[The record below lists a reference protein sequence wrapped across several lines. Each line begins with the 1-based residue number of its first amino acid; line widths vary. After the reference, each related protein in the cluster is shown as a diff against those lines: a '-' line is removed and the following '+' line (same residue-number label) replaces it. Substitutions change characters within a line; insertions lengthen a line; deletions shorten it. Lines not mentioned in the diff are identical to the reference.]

1 MAGGGWRE
9 KTYNLEV
16 VVGAVMFL
24 IPLNQIESVDLVIHA
39 LRAAGGEAD
48 CSMCPVR
55 KVCTKQ
61 CLTVADGIQ
70 QMVATN
76 TLPNMDVI
84 QDNEGKGPTDEP
96 DGTDGGGTGPH
107 LRIIK

>member
-1 MAGGGWRE
+1 
-9 KTYNLEV
+9 
-16 VVGAVMFL
+16 MFL

-55 KVCTKQ
+55 RVCTRQ
-61 CLTVADGIQ
+61 CLALADGIR

-76 TLPNMDVI
+76 SLPNLDRHGET
-84 QDNEGKGPTDEP
+84 QDQDPPDKPGSGGPAP
-96 DGTDGGGTGPH
+96 R
-107 LRIIK
+107 LRVVK

>member
-1 MAGGGWRE
+1 
-9 KTYNLEV
+9 
-16 VVGAVMFL
+16 MFL

-39 LRAAGGEAD
+39 LRAAAGEAD

-61 CLTVADGIQ
+61 CLSVADGIQ

-76 TLPNMDVI
+76 SLPNMDLI
-84 QDNEGKGPTDEP
+84 REDADEDPPNGPAS
-96 DGTDGGGTGPH
+96 GGSGSH
-107 LRIIK
+107 LRVVK

>member
-1 MAGGGWRE
+1 
-9 KTYNLEV
+9 
-16 VVGAVMFL
+16 MFL

-39 LRAAGGEAD
+39 LRAAAGEAD

-61 CLTVADGIQ
+61 CLAVANGIQ

-76 TLPNMDVI
+76 SLPNM
-84 QDNEGKGPTDEP
+84 GRLSGEP
-96 DGTDGGGTGPH
+96 DQDPPDRPGNGGSGPH
-107 LRIIK
+107 LRIVK

>member
-1 MAGGGWRE
+1 
-9 KTYNLEV
+9 
-16 VVGAVMFL
+16 MFL

-39 LRAAGGEAD
+39 LRTAGGEAD

-61 CLTVADGIQ
+61 CLAVAAGIQ

-76 TLPNMDVI
+76 SLPNMGMLQEDKDSDPL
-84 QDNEGKGPTDEP
+84 QRP
-96 DGTDGGGTGPH
+96 DGPDRGGPNSH

>member
-1 MAGGGWRE
+1 
-9 KTYNLEV
+9 
-16 VVGAVMFL
+16 MFL

-48 CSMCPVR
+48 CAMCPVR

-61 CLTVADGIQ
+61 CLSVAEGIQ

-76 TLPNMDVI
+76 TLPNMDMLQGEAGAGP
-84 QDNEGKGPTDEP
+84 QDGPEDP
-96 DGTDGGGTGPH
+96 DSGGSGSH
-107 LRIIK
+107 LRIVK

>member
-1 MAGGGWRE
+1 
-9 KTYNLEV
+9 
-16 VVGAVMFL
+16 MFL

-61 CLTVADGIQ
+61 CLSVAAGIQ

-76 TLPNMDVI
+76 SLPSMGMLQGD
-84 QDNEGKGPTDEP
+84 KGSDSLDRP
-96 DGTDGGGTGPH
+96 DGSDKGGAGSH
-107 LRIIK
+107 LKIVK

>member
-1 MAGGGWRE
+1 
-9 KTYNLEV
+9 
-16 VVGAVMFL
+16 MFL

-61 CLTVADGIQ
+61 CLSVAEGIQ

-76 TLPNMDVI
+76 TLPNMDML
-84 QDNEGKGPTDEP
+84 QGTTSEETQKDPEDP
-96 DGTDGGGTGPH
+96 DSGGSGSH
-107 LRIIK
+107 LRIVK

>member
-1 MAGGGWRE
+1 M
-9 KTYNLEV
+9 Y
-16 VVGAVMFL
+16 L

-39 LRAAGGEAD
+39 LRAAAGEAD

-61 CLTVADGIQ
+61 CLAIADGIQ

-76 TLPNMDVI
+76 SLPNMNRR
-84 QDNEGKGPTDEP
+84 QETENENPPDRPGSGGP
-96 DGTDGGGTGPH
+96 GGH